1 MVGVGGTSPKTKAAK
16 AVWWILF
23 GIFAIS
29 VIYVLIKNRHDFLKS
44 AKRSFTNFRNG
55 STATVHVITDHL
67 RRFTAQNRALNLTG

>member
-29 VIYVLIKNRHDFLKS
+29 VIYVLIKNRHDF
-44 AKRSFTNFRNG
+44 
-55 STATVHVITDHL
+55 
-67 RRFTAQNRALNLTG
+67 